1 MSFKNRYKYNVVNDD
16 LDTAVNEVLDILE
29 KRVNN
34 RFFGK
39 YIMIMIGD

>member
-29 KRVNN
+29 KES
-34 RFFGK
+34 K
-39 YIMIMIGD
+39 